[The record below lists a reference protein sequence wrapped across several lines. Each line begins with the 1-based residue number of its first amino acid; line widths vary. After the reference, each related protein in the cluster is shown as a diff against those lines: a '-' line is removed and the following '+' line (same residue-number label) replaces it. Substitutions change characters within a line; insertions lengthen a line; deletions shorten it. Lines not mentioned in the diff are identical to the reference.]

1 MNNKI
6 IDLQP
11 YLRAAL
17 PLVAADGLKGLSL
30 RPLAE
35 QLGTTAPALIRRFG
49 SKDEMVAA
57 LVEVAIAEDSAFL
70 DGWLARIQALEVR
83 DGALMA
89 EVAEAVLSDLAGP
102 EAGRTRF
109 YCELLQAAASRPEI
123 AEIVAAWSARR
134 LAFWRAAT
142 QHLPMPEFAE
152 ILHGF
157 SIGDAAYSLV
167 LEDVT
172 AYRWLRRL
180 NLRRLCLGLI
190 PADGSQDLRAYATFR
205 AALDDLHG
213 DQPATPPMSDWQA
226 KAAGHISA
234 LIIAEGADAV
244 THRAIAAR
252 AGLANSTLA
261 YHFPRQEDLL
271 RAGLDDIVSKV
282 RRATGATASDAP
294 PDFNLTAVQSSRATL
309 ALALAAGRMPSL
321 KPVAADLR
329 RQRGESSV
337 FYYERQ
343 YGERVFDVV
352 SCQALSLTA
361 MGWFTL
367 DGLLE
372 PAAGGGFGFALAER
386 MRERALASR

>member
-1 MNNKI
+1 MNTKAM
-6 IDLQP
+6 DLQP

-17 PLVAADGLKGLSL
+17 PLVAAEGLKGLSL

-49 SKDEMVAA
+49 SKDEMIAA
-57 LVEVAIAEDSAFL
+57 LVEVAVAEDAAFL
-70 DGWLARIQALEVR
+70 DGWLARIRALDVR

-89 EVAEAVLSDLAGP
+89 EVAEAVLADLAGP

-123 AEIVAAWSARR
+123 AEAVAAWSARR

-142 QHLPMPEFAE
+142 DHLPTPELAE

-157 SIGDAAYSLV
+157 SVGDAAYSLV
-167 LEDVT
+167 LEPVA

-180 NLRRLCLGLI
+180 NLRRLCCGLI
-190 PADGSQDLRAYATFR
+190 PADGSQDLRAYKTFR
-205 AALDDLHG
+205 AALDDLYG
-213 DQPATPPMSDWQA
+213 DEPVTPPMSDLQA

-271 RAGLDDIVSKV
+271 RAGLDDMVSKV

-352 SCQALSLTA
+352 ACQALSLTA
-361 MGWFTL
+361 MGWITL

-372 PAAGGGFGFALAER
+372 PTADGGFGFSLAER
-386 MRERALASR
+386 MRAAALASR